1 MDRRDGLWL
10 VTGKLSRHG
19 QRRNDDRERP
29 GHPVGEQQRQLAWT
43 SSYCVDHVRCMTC
56 DLSTLLTQSIEPDLK
71 SAGVKNTPVLQEGFQ
86 PVARH
91 ASFPPRPEVDG
102 RSIASQPAA
111 ELAHASVANQE
122 GSSTTRRPRWSS
134 TRPS

>member
-1 MDRRDGLWL
+1 VDRRDGLWL
-10 VTGKLSRHG
+10 VTGKPSRHG

-71 SAGVKNTPVLQEGFQ
+71 KRRCQKHASPPQEGFQ

-91 ASFPPRPEVDG
+91 ASFPPRPEVDDV
-102 RSIASQPAA
+102 R
-111 ELAHASVANQE
+111 
-122 GSSTTRRPRWSS
+122 
-134 TRPS
+134 